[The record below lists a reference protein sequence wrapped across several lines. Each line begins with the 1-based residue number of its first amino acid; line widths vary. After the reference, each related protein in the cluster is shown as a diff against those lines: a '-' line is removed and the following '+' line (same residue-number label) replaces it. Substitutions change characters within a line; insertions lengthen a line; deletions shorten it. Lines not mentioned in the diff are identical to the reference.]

1 MVKINPEENDSAKD
15 LIFIFFGGGMKGV
28 FGAGVATTLEKLNLY
43 DRIHSVYAV
52 SSGAHDAAFL
62 LAKGT
67 QIGSTIYY
75 EDLMINNKFI
85 KNDKSKFF
93 YKLFK
98 NSINKKMR
106 VNKLMDID
114 YLIDVEKN
122 KKILEIEKISES
134 KIPFFIRLFNCKTKK
149 EEWVD
154 GKTDIFLKLQ
164 AAVAIV
170 PFYPNTIKINGA
182 KYFDGD
188 ALSKII
194 DPVLEKVINDNND
207 KKIFI
212 IINTSRNNIFSIM
225 SMVENSLWTLLL
237 LIFFKKKYIFDKLNF
252 FKEKKKL
259 DKYCKLPNVKI
270 IDPDFDISEFCVDKD
285 QEFKLYQNG
294 VEKTKI
300 IMFKNIKK

>member
-1 MVKINPEENDSAKD
+1 MIKIDQQKNNNSRD

-43 DRIHSVYAV
+43 NRIHSIYAV

-75 EDLMINNKFI
+75 EDLIINNKFI
-85 KNDKSKFF
+85 KNDKSKFL

-98 NSINKKMR
+98 NSINKKNK
-106 VNKLMDID
+106 VNKLMNID

-134 KIPFFIRLFNCKTKK
+134 KIPFFIRLFNCKNKK
-149 EEWVD
+149 VEWVD
-154 GKTDIFLKLQ
+154 GKTDIFKKLK
-164 AAVAIV
+164 AAVAVV
-170 PFYPNTIKINGA
+170 PFYPNAVRINGVV
-182 KYFDGD
+182 YFDGD
-188 ALSKII
+188 ILSEII
-194 DPVLEKVINDNND
+194 DHDLEKVINNNPD

-212 IINTSRNNIFSIM
+212 VLNTSIKNKFSI
-225 SMVENSLWTLLL
+225 SSIIEDLLWAIL
-237 LIFFKKKYIFDKLNF
+237 LIFFIKKIYIFNKFNF

-259 DKYCKLPNVKI
+259 NKYCKLSNIKI
-270 IDPDFDISEFCVDKD
+270 IDPDFDVSEFCIDRD
-285 QEFKLYQNG
+285 EELRLYQNG

-300 IMFKNIKK
+300 IMSESFKN

>member
-170 PFYPNTIKINGA
+170 PFYPNTIKINDT